1 MCVILFWLRRGWM
14 PLTAPCTDVALLE
27 IINSSFSPMSRKHQ
41 DLTETQV
48 SSRNV
53 FDGELLHVHQDQA
66 RLPDSKVKVREYIT
80 HPGAVVIIPLLDS
93 GELVLERQ
101 HRYPLHRDFFEL
113 PAGKIDRNEEPLSCA
128 KRELLEE
135 TGYAADNW
143 RYLATLHPCIGYSDE
158 KLIYYLARG
167 LTFQGANLD
176 DGEHLEVFTLPLS
189 TALEWV
195 KSGKITD
202 NKSVSGLFWAE
213 KVQHCEW

>member
-1 MCVILFWLRRGWM
+1 MSKP
-14 PLTAPCTDVALLE
+14 PL
-27 IINSSFSPMSRKHQ
+27 
-41 DLTETQV
+41 DLTETPV
-48 SSRNV
+48 STLNV
-53 FDGELLHVHQDQA
+53 FNGDLLHVYQDQA
-66 RLPDSKVKVREYIT
+66 RLPDGQIKVREYIT

-113 PAGKIDRNEEPLSCA
+113 PAGKIDPGEEPLMCA
-128 KRELLEE
+128 QRELLEE
-135 TGYAADNW
+135 TGYMAENW

-158 KLIYYLARG
+158 RLIYYLAQG
-167 LTFQGANLD
+167 LHFQGANLD
-176 DGEHLEVFTLPLS
+176 DGEHLEVFNLTLA

-213 KVQHCEW
+213 KVLRGEW

>member
-1 MCVILFWLRRGWM
+1 
-14 PLTAPCTDVALLE
+14 
-27 IINSSFSPMSRKHQ
+27 MSRKNQ

-53 FDGELLHVHQDQA
+53 FDGELLHVYQDQA
-66 RLPDSKVKVREYIT
+66 RMPDGRVKVREYIT

-93 GELVLERQ
+93 GKLILERQ

-113 PAGKIDRNEEPLSCA
+113 PAGKIDLNEEPLSCA

-158 KLIYYLARG
+158 KLIYYLATG
-167 LTFQGANLD
+167 LTFRGANLD
-176 DGEHLEVFTLPLS
+176 DGEHLEVFTLPLA

-195 KSGKITD
+195 KAGKITD

-213 KVQHCEW
+213 KVLHGEW